1 MTNVELSERHIREA
15 VAHLAGDEASELARV
30 VNQLVATFDPERVY
44 VFGSQARG
52 TAGPNSDVDI
62 LVVVST
68 ADEPTYRLAAQ
79 AYAALAP
86 LGLPVEIL
94 FMTRHE
100 FDERA
105 LAAASLPA
113 RVLSEGLL
121 LYAA

>member
-1 MTNVELSERHIREA
+1 MKNALVSEQYIREA
-15 VAHLAGDEASELARV
+15 IPHLVGDQPGELARV
-30 VNQLVATFDPERVY
+30 VNQIIATFNPERVY

-52 TAGPNSDVDI
+52 TPRPDSDIDI

-68 ADEPTYRLAAQ
+68 ADEPTYRLAAR

-86 LGLPVEIL
+86 LGLPVELL

-105 LAAASLPA
+105 LATASLPA
-113 RVLSEGLL
+113 RVLSEGRL

>member
-1 MTNVELSERHIREA
+1 MSNAPLSEEQVRDA
-15 VAHLAGDEASELARV
+15 VPHLVGQQASELARA
-30 VNQLVATFDPERVY
+30 VNQLVATFHPERVY

-52 TAGPNSDVDI
+52 TPGPDSDVDI

-68 ADEPTYRLAAQ
+68 ADEPTYRLAAR
-79 AYAALAP
+79 AYATLAP
-86 LGLPVEIL
+86 LGLPLELL
-94 FMTRHE
+94 FMTRHD

-113 RVLSEGLL
+113 RVLSEGRL

>member
-1 MTNVELSERHIREA
+1 MKNVQVSELYIREA
-15 VAHLAGDEASELARV
+15 IPHLVGDQARELARV
-30 VNQLVATFDPERVY
+30 VNQIVATFYPERVY

-52 TAGPNSDVDI
+52 TPRPDSDIDI

-68 ADEPTYRLAAQ
+68 ADEPTYRLAAL

-86 LGLPVEIL
+86 LGLPLELL
-94 FMTRHE
+94 FMTRNE

-105 LAAASLPA
+105 LATASLPA
-113 RVLSEGLL
+113 RVLSEGRL

>member
-1 MTNVELSERHIREA
+1 MKNVQVSEQYIREA
-15 VAHLAGDEASELARV
+15 MPHLVGDQASELARV
-30 VNQLVATFDPERVY
+30 VNQIVATFHPDRVY

-52 TAGPNSDVDI
+52 TPRPDSDIDI

-68 ADEPTYRLAAQ
+68 ADEPTYRLAAL

-86 LGLPVEIL
+86 LGLPVELL
-94 FMTRHE
+94 FMTRNE

-105 LAAASLPA
+105 MATASLPA
-113 RVLSEGLL
+113 RVLSEGRL

>member
-1 MTNVELSERHIREA
+1 MANTQLSEQHVREMIP
-15 VAHLAGDEASELARV
+15 HLVGDQASQLAQV
-30 VNQLVATFDPERVY
+30 VNQIVATFHPERVY

-52 TAGPNSDVDI
+52 TPRPDSDVDI

-68 ADEPTYRLAAQ
+68 ADEPPYRLAAQ
-79 AYAALAP
+79 AYVMLAP
-86 LGLPVEIL
+86 LGLPLELV
-94 FMTRHE
+94 FMTRNE

-113 RVLSEGLL
+113 RVLSEGRL